1 MSTLLLL
8 TVAVVYIML
17 PVTLALTTLRMG
29 HYLLFRIGIIFP
41 VLSIIGAVIGPTA
54 HAEARHAAA

>member
-1 MSTLLLL
+1 
-8 TVAVVYIML
+8 ML

-29 HYLLFRIGIIFP
+29 HYLLFRIGIISP
-41 VLSIIGAVIGPTA
+41 VLWIIGAVIGPTA